1 MQFTEDVIAELAA
14 LAPGNYIHIG
24 GDEAIGL
31 PHDKFVRFINKTR
44 EIVIEEWKE
53 NGRLARN
60 RPCGYLGR
68 RCHPALDLSEA
79 KKRRTLL
86 KEKE

>member
-31 PHDKFVRFINKTR
+31 PHDKFVNS
-44 EIVIEEWKE
+44 IE
-53 NGRLARN
+53 
-60 RPCGYLGR
+60 
-68 RCHPALDLSEA
+68 PAYRVDTFADIQSA
-79 KKRRTLL
+79 NDAVQTSHY
-86 KEKE
+86 